1 MARKLLQT
9 AEAKRRRARY
19 RAKKGRGAGLG
30 SMWKKMKNLGSQ
42 GVKYALD
49 NPGQVFKHAS
59 SAAAKYRSMR
69 GSGLSKSVITAAKAA
84 GKKGS
89 TSLPP
94 TATKAIQAKIRAAT
108 EKGSGL
114 GAVRPG
120 IRTAQTKFKGNPW
133 AQRLSRAG
141 LGKAASQLHSGM
153 QRK

>member
-1 MARKLLQT
+1 MARRKLLQT

-30 SMWKKMKNLGSQ
+30 SMWKKFKSMGSQ
-42 GVKYALD
+42 GVKYAIA

-59 SAAAKYRSMR
+59 SAAAKYKSMR
-69 GSGLSKSVITAAKAA
+69 GSGLSKSVLTAAKAA

-108 EKGSGL
+108 KKGSGL
-114 GAVRPG
+114 GAVGG

-133 AQRLSRAG
+133 AQKLSRAG

-153 QRK
+153 SLR